1 MSPQD
6 QLCRKCGAQG
16 KEGYIGIHSQKEQ
29 RYRCKRCRATFSE
42 RIGTAYAHLKTQEA
56 LFTIVVTLLA
66 YGCPPQAIV
75 NAYGFDRRTV
85 RGWFHKASRHSRAVH
100 EQTVGQHKWDL
111 MHVQADEIKVRGQGG
126 VIWVTLA
133 LMVSTRLWLGVATDR
148 LRSKAMIVSCLQQV
162 AQCALCRPLL
172 IAVDGL
178 NMYQTALKKA
188 FRSQHPM
195 GKNGR
200 LKWVEWNTIT
210 LTQVIKARG
219 NKRGNIDLVVAQGC
233 AREATRLRQRSRGGR
248 QINSAFIER
257 FNATVRQRLACLT
270 RRSRS
275 GLKQQGAL
283 EGGIFLMGSVYNFCT
298 PHRSLAQ
305 VLYLSPLRRRWFKR
319 TPAMA
324 SGLTDHCWTVRE
336 LLTFRIRQGPA

>member
-1 MSPQD
+1 MSPQT
-6 QLCRKCGAQG
+6 QLCPKCGASG
-16 KEGYIGIHSQKEQ
+16 KDECIGIHSQKEQ
-29 RYRCKRCRATFSE
+29 RYRCKRCRATFCE
-42 RIGTAYAHLKTQEA
+42 RVGTAYCGIKAEEA
-56 LFTIVVTLLA
+56 VFTLVVTLLA

-75 NAYGFDRRTV
+75 AAYGLDRRTV
-85 RGWFHKASRHSRAVH
+85 RAWFHKASQHSRHVH
-100 EQTVGQHKWDL
+100 EQTVGQHQWDL
-111 MHVQADEIKVRGQGG
+111 VHVQADEIKVRVQGG
-126 VIWVTLA
+126 ILWVTLA

-148 LRSKAMIVSCLQQV
+148 IRSKDMIVSCLRQV
-162 AQCALCRPLL
+162 ARCALCRPLL

-188 FRSQHPM
+188 FRSQHPV
-195 GKNGR
+195 GKQGR
-200 LKWVEWNTIT
+200 LKWVEWRTLS

-219 NKRGNIDLVVAQGC
+219 NQRGNIDLVVAQGS
-233 AREATRLRQRSRGGR
+233 APEADRLRTLSRGGQ

-270 RRSRS
+270 RRSRAS
-275 GLKQQGAL
+275 LKHQAAV
-283 EGGIFLMGSVYNFCT
+283 EGGVFLMGCVYNFCT

-324 SGLTDHCWTVRE
+324 AALTDHCWTLQE
-336 LLTFRIRQGPA
+336 LLKFKVRRSTA